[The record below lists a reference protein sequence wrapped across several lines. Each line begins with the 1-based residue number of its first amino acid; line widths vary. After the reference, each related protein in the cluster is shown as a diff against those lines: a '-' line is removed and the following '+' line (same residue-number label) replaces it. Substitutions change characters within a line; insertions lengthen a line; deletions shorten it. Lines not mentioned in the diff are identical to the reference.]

1 MTFFDKPGE
10 IMKENSYRVF
20 QSFNNGT
27 ALAYGYG
34 DCGET
39 FREHSAPADN
49 ENNNSHIVDTVRN
62 IYFGEGISV
71 LIYNENGD
79 SYYDDQIISAPKNKC
94 FRQIGIYRYK
104 TPLGFEKTVPIVM
117 LMDK

>member
-1 MTFFDKPGE
+1 ME
-10 IMKENSYRVF
+10 YNSYRVF

-27 ALAYGYG
+27 ALAHGYG
-34 DCGET
+34 GCGET
-39 FREHSAPADN
+39 FRDHCAPADN
-49 ENNNSHIVDTVRN
+49 ENNNSSIVDTVRN
-62 IYFGEGISV
+62 LGLGEGITV
-71 LIYNENGD
+71 LIYNENG
-79 SYYDDQIISAPKNKC
+79 SPYYDDQIISAPKNKC